1 MAMRQPDAGG
11 QSTGRLIAMS
21 TPFGKRG
28 WFWSA
33 WSEGDDWERSEVRA
47 DQCPRISPTF
57 LAQERRAL
65 PDLWFR
71 SEYLCA
77 FLEPDDSYFRHEAIA
92 NAFAADDVEPLFP
105 LEGLPDLS
113 SIEEVEPW

>member
-1 MAMRQPDAGG
+1 
-11 QSTGRLIAMS
+11 MS

-28 WFWSA
+28 WFWPA
-33 WSEGDDWERSEVRA
+33 WSEGDDPGNAPRSVA
-47 DQCPRISPTF
+47 DQCPRISPAF

-71 SEYLCA
+71 SEYECA

-92 NAFAADDVEPLFP
+92 AAFTAEDIEPLFP
-105 LEGLPDLS
+105 LDALPDLS